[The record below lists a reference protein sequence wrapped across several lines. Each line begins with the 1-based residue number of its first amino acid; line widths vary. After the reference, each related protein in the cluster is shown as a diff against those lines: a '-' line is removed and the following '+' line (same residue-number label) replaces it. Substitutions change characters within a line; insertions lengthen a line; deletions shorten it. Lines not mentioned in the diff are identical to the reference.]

1 MKNKLIENVPS
12 FIVILIWAGIS
23 GYVCIG
29 GLSMIEATEK
39 VKLIEK
45 KVEVAIVREIT
56 LEGTDPASIINEI
69 TASTNNK
76 NTQNQLTFE
85 DKEAIQNLW
94 HVYWYYRARG
104 FSYIIF
110 LTILPYT
117 VLLFLSVGAA
127 GVLGS
132 IARIIIDHV
141 RNIGTIS
148 ESKYVAMPIAGFFM
162 GIMVLAISY
171 IIPTVIVKG
180 DTYLN
185 ITSVVLICFFAGLF
199 SDSFYK
205 WIMNVIERF
214 LTNEPSRLPKS

>member
-1 MKNKLIENVPS
+1 MKNKAVENVLS
-12 FIVILIWAGIS
+12 FTVILIWAGIS

-29 GLSMIEATEK
+29 GLSMIDATEK

-45 KVEVAIVREIT
+45 RVGVPIVREIA

-69 TASTNNK
+69 TASSDK

-94 HVYWYYRARG
+94 HVYWYYGARG

-117 VLLFLSVGAA
+117 GLLFLSVGAA
-127 GVLGS
+127 GLLGS
-132 IARIIIDHV
+132 IGRIVIDHV
-141 RNIGTIS
+141 RNIGTIR
-148 ESKYVAMPIAGFFM
+148 ESKYITSPIAGFFM

-185 ITSVVLICFFAGLF
+185 ITSVVLICFFAGFF

-214 LTNEPSRLPKS
+214 LIK